1 MVHLKNFW
9 CTTVACFIAPAIAGI
24 IVSIIRRVFKGA
36 DSKVNLSLLEVMLW
50 GGVLLLAF
58 EHLWHGELVPWPP
71 FLTSMQNS
79 VDRAR
84 AINEITTTGIAMA
97 IAVTALWGGIAAAQ
111 SRLTK
116 IRSIHST
123 AVDRQIMRTA

>member
-1 MVHLKNFW
+1 
-9 CTTVACFIAPAIAGI
+9 VACFIAPAIAGI

-36 DSKVNLSLLEVMLW
+36 DSKVKLSLLEVMLW

-97 IAVTALWGGIAAAQ
+97 IAVTALWGGIVAAQ